1 MGNKPI
7 KIRRN
12 VPLKDHTTFRIGGK
26 AKYFFIAK
34 NKKDLVSAVE
44 LAKKKKLPIF
54 LLGGGSN
61 VLIPER
67 GFGGLVIKIK
77 NSKFGIQNYSIF
89 SEAGVSL
96 GQLVNAAASAGLVGL
111 EWAAGIP
118 GTLGGAIYGNAGWPR
133 NRKNI
138 SSVIES
144 VEVLETLPEFK
155 IKEYKLKDCKFGYRD
170 SVFKHKPGLVILSA
184 KFKLKKGSKNK
195 IRKEISNILKI
206 RREKIPF
213 GFSAGSV
220 FKNPKGYFAAKL
232 IEECGLKGKTI
243 GGAKISEK
251 HANFIINFKGAK
263 EKDVKKLII
272 LAKKEVKKKFNV
284 GLEEEIVVF

>member
-1 MGNKPI
+1 M
-7 KIRRN
+7 
-12 VPLKDHTTFRIGGK
+12 LKNYTTFRIGGK
-26 AKYFFIAK
+26 AKYFFVAK
-34 NKKDLVSAVE
+34 TKSDLLLAIE

-67 GFGGLVIKIK
+67 GFRGIVIKIQ
-77 NSKFGIQNYSIF
+77 NSKFGIKNSEIY

-96 GQLVNAAASAGLVGL
+96 GQLVNAATDTGLIGL
-111 EWAAGIP
+111 EWATGIP
-118 GTLGGAIYGNAGWPR
+118 GTLGGAIYGNAGWPN

-138 SSVIES
+138 SSIVES
-144 VEVLETLPEFK
+144 VEVLEIRPEFR

-170 SVFKHKPGLVILSA
+170 SIFKHRPGLVVLSA
-184 KFKLKKGSKNK
+184 KLKLKKGNKNK
-195 IRKEISNILKI
+195 IRKEISNILEK

-220 FKNPKGYFAAKL
+220 FKNPKGHFAAKL
-232 IEECGLKGKTI
+232 IEGCGLKGKII

-251 HANFIINFKGAK
+251 HANFIVNFKGAK
-263 EKDVKKLII
+263 EKDVIKLII
-272 LAKKEVKKKFNV
+272 LAKKEVKKKFKVN
-284 GLEEEIVVF
+284 LEEEIIVF